1 MPDIQDMTPTEF
13 AAYYFEK
20 GYTPEQVRE
29 LMSKKK
35 LLFPTISEVLNEFMG
50 REDVSVDK
58 LSILSDIKKSTIYRI
73 MRRERNPTRNTILR
87 MAIALA
93 LNFEETQVL
102 LKSGN
107 CSLLSASR
115 DRDLVIMNGISQSMD
130 CEAINNE
137 LAARDM
143 PDLNIKF

>member
-115 DRDLVIMNGISQSMD
+115 DGDLVIMNGISQSMD